1 MICQAYYVMMS
12 SPLSRTSGS
21 LSRAPPPRSG
31 GLTYSDCL
39 NLARQA
45 NSFLLKGIPGE
56 WGIRPFY
63 SPCTRP
69 HVFPS
74 ELRPAG
80 ILKGLPCP
88 MVHGLPMGIL
98 KGLYPIGLVHWPA
111 APLDH
116 HYKVGV
122 PSLPL
127 PPESIRVPSSST
139 PPILP
144 SRVQ

>member
-21 LSRAPPPRSG
+21 LSLSPPPRSG

-69 HVFPS
+69 HVSPS
-74 ELRPAG
+74 ELRPA
-80 ILKGLPCP
+80 
-88 MVHGLPMGIL
+88 GIL

-127 PPESIRVPSSST
+127 PPESIRVPSSSI